1 MKKPMLQTIED
12 LVDFLPEKDIP
23 IAKRLIKER
32 KLEDLVDLISS
43 ALFKVEM
50 VLSGKSKGGE
60 QYNKYLDEN
69 SENIMGLQKLYS
81 EASMYSELV
90 NGAIVDPDDD
100 DDYGIVVN
108 DLNPD
113 SFCEE
118 DAIW

>member
-1 MKKPMLQTIED
+1 MKKPMLQMIED
-12 LVDFLPEKDIP
+12 LIDFLPEKDIP
-23 IAKRLIKER
+23 IAKRLLKER

-43 ALFKVEM
+43 ALFKVEK
-50 VLSGKSKGGE
+50 VLSGKSKGNE
-60 QYNKYLDEN
+60 QYDKYFDEN
-69 SENIMGLQKLYS
+69 SENLMGLQKLYS
-81 EASMYSELV
+81 EV
-90 NGAIVDPDDD
+90 NGDIVDPDDD